1 MEETPQTTMS
11 VAVDMPQ
18 AGNNTVV
25 IGKHTYGNLYFI
37 RNRELLFD
45 EEKLTKMMLNA
56 ISAGKMH
63 VIEVMKHAFKGGGSG
78 VSVIVLL
85 QESHATIHT
94 WPEGDYATVDIY
106 SCGDEADPQKTFEY
120 IIGKLKPKRI
130 ERFYADRSM

>member
-1 MEETPQTTMS
+1 MEEIISATTEVIENPQQNGI
-11 VAVDMPQ
+11 P
-18 AGNNTVV
+18 TVV

-37 RNRELLFD
+37 KNRELLFD

-56 ISAGKMH
+56 ISAGSMH
-63 VIEVMKHAFKGGGSG
+63 VIEVMKHSFKGGGAG

-120 IIGKLKPKRI
+120 IIGKLRPKRI